1 MPGDQRKALALE
13 FDASVMEDALK
24 TAIALGVALLACVDA
39 HAYESVS
46 VDVPVQGRENVS
58 YAYADVLRADPIY
71 EEIPADG
78 AACGAPAGSNATMT
92 IHGDGPKP
100 EVSDGD
106 AMDDADS
113 GVDSDPDDGVDE
125 DADAASYEDSPEALL
140 TRASVGKGVPILLAD
155 ASGGVPSAVC
165 ATRAVQ
171 RRIAAYN
178 VEYRYKGALFMSRMD
193 YDPGNKLRI
202 RITVAPAD

>member
-1 MPGDQRKALALE
+1 
-13 FDASVMEDALK
+13 MEDALK
-24 TAIALGVALLACVDA
+24 TAIALGVAILASA
-39 HAYESVS
+39 NALAYDSVS

-78 AACGAPAGSNATMT
+78 TACGVPAGSNATMT
-92 IHGDGPKP
+92 IHGDGS
-100 EVSDGD
+100 VSDASGNQTV
-106 AMDDADS
+106 DDAD
-113 GVDSDPDDGVDE
+113 P
-125 DADAASYEDSPEALL
+125 DADAADADSDDGVYDEADETYYEDPPE
-140 TRASVGKGVPILLAD
+140 SVLITQTMGKAGQILLAD
-155 ASGGVPSAVC
+155 VSGDVPSTVC

-202 RITVAPAD
+202 RITVSPAD